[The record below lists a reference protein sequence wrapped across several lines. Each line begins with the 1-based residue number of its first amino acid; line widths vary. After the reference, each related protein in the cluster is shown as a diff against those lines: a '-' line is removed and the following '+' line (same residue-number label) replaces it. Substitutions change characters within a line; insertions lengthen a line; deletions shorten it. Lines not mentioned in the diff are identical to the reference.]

1 MIFRNFIS
9 LFSAMLLSL
18 ALVTLPSNFSSFHF
32 PIEMSDL
39 ETDRHAELEQVE
51 NADHGHAYD
60 DGEPYEKKSGHSHG
74 HDPADH
80 SHQVSF
86 VSHHATEALQ
96 KLDVIRFVE
105 ITDFVT
111 LDLGSG
117 LERPP
122 KRNERI

>member
-1 MIFRNFIS
+1 MILRNFIS
-9 LFSAMLLSL
+9 MFSALLLSL

-32 PIEMSDL
+32 PLDMSDI
-39 ETDRHAELEQVE
+39 ETDRHAALEQVE
-51 NADHGHAYD
+51 DADHGHSHD
-60 DGEPYEKKSGHSHG
+60 DGEPFEKASGHSHG

-80 SHQVSF
+80 SHQVAF
-86 VSHHATEALQ
+86 VSHHTTDTLQ

-105 ITDFVT
+105 TTDLVT

-122 KRNERI
+122 KRNVRI